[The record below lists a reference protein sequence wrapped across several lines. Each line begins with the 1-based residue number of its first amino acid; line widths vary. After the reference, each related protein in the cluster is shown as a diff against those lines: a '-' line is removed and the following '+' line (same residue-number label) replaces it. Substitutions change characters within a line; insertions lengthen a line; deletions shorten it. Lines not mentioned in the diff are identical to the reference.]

1 MLRALVLAAAVLLP
15 AVQSPAGEIARGSTE
30 IARGSTF
37 HVIVN
42 RSNTISELTRAEVSA
57 MFMKRIRSWR
67 DGAEIM
73 AVDQPAR
80 SALRESFSREIHE
93 KSTAFVS
100 RYWQRLIFA
109 GRGIPPPELPTD
121 EEVMAFVAKNRGAIG
136 YVSTAVDLNDDV
148 KAIAV
153 TR

>member
-1 MLRALVLAAAVLLP
+1 MLRTFVFAAAVLLP

-30 IARGSTF
+30 STF
-37 HVIVN
+37 QVIVH
-42 RSNTISELTRAEVSA
+42 RSNAIAELTRAETSA
-57 MFMKRIRSWR
+57 IFMKRIRSWR
-67 DGAEIM
+67 DGSEIL
-73 AVDQPAR
+73 AVDQPGR

-109 GRGIPPPELPTD
+109 GRGIPPPELPSDD
-121 EEVMAFVAKNRGAIG
+121 EVIAFVAKNRGAIG
-136 YVSTAVDLNDDV
+136 YVSIGVELDDGV
-148 KAIAV
+148 KVIAV

>member
-1 MLRALVLAAAVLLP
+1 MLRALVLVAAIFLP
-15 AVQSPAGEIARGSTE
+15 AAQSPAGEIARGST
-30 IARGSTF
+30 F
-37 HVIVN
+37 QVIVN
-42 RSNTISELTRAEVSA
+42 PANPVSHLTRAEVSA

-67 DGAEIM
+67 DGSEIM
-73 AVDQPAR
+73 AVDQSSR

-93 KSTAFVS
+93 KNTAFVS

-109 GRGIPPPELPTD
+109 GRGIPPPELPSD
-121 EEVMAFVAKNRGAIG
+121 EDVIAFVAKNRGAIG
-136 YVSTAVDLNDDV
+136 YVSTTVDLDDDV

>member
-1 MLRALVLAAAVLLP
+1 MLRALIVATLLAAA
-15 AVQSPAGEIARGSTE
+15 QSPAGEIARGSMGE

-42 RSNTISELTRAEVSA
+42 RASPVSELTRAEVSA
-57 MFMKRIRSWR
+57 IFMKRMRSWR
-67 DGAEIM
+67 DGSEILP
-73 AVDQPAR
+73 VDQQGP

-93 KSTAFVS
+93 KSTAFVG

-109 GRGIPPPELPTD
+109 GRGIPPPELPSDD
-121 EEVMAFVAKNRGAIG
+121 EVIAFVAKNRGAIG
-136 YVSTAVDLNDDV
+136 YVSTSVDLGDGV
-148 KAIAV
+148 KTIAV